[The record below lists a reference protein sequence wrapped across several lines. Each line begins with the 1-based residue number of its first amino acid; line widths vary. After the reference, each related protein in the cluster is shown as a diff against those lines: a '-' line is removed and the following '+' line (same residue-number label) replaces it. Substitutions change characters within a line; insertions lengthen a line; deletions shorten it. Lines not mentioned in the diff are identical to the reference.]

1 MAKTYAYT
9 DEWGNDYKLS
19 FLKTAYA
26 YGGGIA
32 IEALCEEFDEDIS
45 DETWLEP
52 YAGVTTNLCVTSSK
66 CCAYLD
72 TNNSRHL
79 IDWMIEEGLVELT
92 GRTVQ
97 SGFCTYP
104 EGEFSDEFLNG
115 CLTDED
121 DI

>member
-32 IEALCEEFDEDIS
+32 IEALCEEADPDI
-45 DETWLEP
+45 DPEPWLEP
-52 YAGVTTNLCVTSSK
+52 YANVTVNLGVPCGER
-66 CCAYLD
+66 CAFLD

-79 IDWMIEEGLVELT
+79 VDWMVEQGLVVLT
-92 GRTVQ
+92 GATMP
-97 SGFCTYP
+97 SGFCIYP
-104 EGEFSDEFLNG
+104 EGRFTEEFLAA

>member
-32 IEALCEEFDEDIS
+32 VEALCEEFDEDI
-45 DETWLEP
+45 DPEPWLEP
-52 YAGVTTNLCVTSSK
+52 YAGVTTNLGVTSSK
-66 CCAYLD
+66 RCAYLD

-79 IDWMIEEGLVELT
+79 IDWMVEQGLVELT
-92 GRTVQ
+92 GMTMP
-97 SGFCTYP
+97 SGFCIYP
-104 EGEFSDEFLNG
+104 EGRFTEGFLND
-115 CLTDED
+115 CLNDED
-121 DI
+121 EL